1 MNVPANNAPTVPP
14 DAGRAHV
21 RRSDF
26 GNLPDGTAIDQYT
39 LTSSSGAV
47 AKLITYGATLTELWT
62 PDKNGELADVVLG
75 FDRLQQYVGKHPY
88 FGGTIGR
95 YANRIAKGKFTL
107 DGKPY
112 SLFINNGPNS
122 IHGGEIG
129 FSRKVWKAQPVEIA
143 GAVAVRFT
151 YLSRDGEEGYPGN
164 LNVSV
169 TYALTNDNALK
180 ISFTAKTDK
189 RTPINLT
196 NHSYFNL
203 SGAGSGNILRNV
215 LRLSA
220 DRYTPTNATMIPTGE
235 LRPVDGT
242 PYDFRNPTEIGARIS
257 EIPEVGG
264 YDINFVLNGKVG
276 ELRQIAELKD
286 PDSGRN
292 MDVWTDRP
300 GVQLYTAIGL
310 DGSIHGI
317 GGAYEKFG
325 AVCLETQ
332 HFPDS
337 VNHPDFPSVI
347 LGPGEEFL
355 SETIYKF
362 STN

>member
-1 MNVPANNAPTVPP
+1 MNVPANHSPTFPP
-14 DAGRAHV
+14 DAGQAHV

-26 GNLPDGTAIDQYT
+26 GKLPDGTAIDQYT
-39 LTSSSGAV
+39 LTNATGSV
-47 AKLITYGATLTELWT
+47 AKLITYGATLTELWM
-62 PDKNGELADVVLG
+62 PDKSGKLADVVLG
-75 FDRLQQYVGKHPY
+75 FDNLQQYVGKHPY
-88 FGGTIGR
+88 FGATVGR

-129 FSRKVWKAQPVEIA
+129 FSRRVWKAEPVEIA
-143 GAVAVRFT
+143 DSAAVRFT

-164 LNVSV
+164 LTVSV
-169 TYALTNDNALK
+169 IYALTSDNALK
-180 ISFTAKTDK
+180 MSFTAKTDQ
-189 RTPINLT
+189 RTPVNLT

-203 SGAGSGNILRNV
+203 SGAGTGNILKDILWLDAN
-215 LRLSA
+215 
-220 DRYTPTNATMIPTGE
+220 RYTPTDATMIPTGE
-235 LRPVDGT
+235 LRPVEGT
-242 PYDFRNPTEIGARIS
+242 VYDFRNPTAIGARIS

-264 YDINFVLNGKVG
+264 YDMNYVLNGKAG
-276 ELRQIAELKD
+276 ELRKIAELND

-292 MDVWTDRP
+292 MTVWTDRP
-300 GVQLYTAIGL
+300 GVQFYTAIGL

-337 VNHPDFPSVI
+337 VNHPNFPSVI
-347 LGPGEEFL
+347 LGPGEEFR
-355 SETIYKF
+355 SETIYRF
-362 STN
+362 STH